1 MNILL
6 RSWSAYTRATATMAG
21 ARGDRAVHSGDRA
34 VGRRH
39 RIRNIPARL
48 FSGAGRSR
56 ESVLQPHL
64 PRHPARLSAG
74 QPGTPVY
81 RRGARH
87 GHRHSLGDPDR
98 HQQMGAP
105 HILADPF
112 VLPGHRRH
120 RLAADPA
127 DLVRLWLDHHD
138 LRDRLHRAISR
149 GAQHRARRRIG
160 AARSGACRAQPRR
173 VAGARVVGGD
183 ATRRAAQYHYGIAQ
197 RPRLRLARAD
207 RGRDDRRH
215 QRHRLSDVR
224 RAPFRLGGRDPARHD
239 HSRLALVHRGC
250 LDPCADRARDRP
262 ALGIGNIVMKT
273 LELRNLQ
280 KTYFD
285 PYAGSHVTAV
295 HDVSLEVQ
303 QGDFVSVVGPSG
315 CGKTTILNM
324 VAGFIPHSGGEILLN
339 GKAVSGPGPERG
351 VVFQSFALFPW
362 KTVLD
367 NVGFGPKM
375 RGVPKAERDKIA
387 HEYLALAGLSHAANR
402 YPNEL
407 SGGMQQRVGVV
418 RALANNPEVL
428 LMDEPFASVDA
439 QTRMTL
445 QEELTRIWQERRPT
459 VIFITHDVAE
469 AVFLANRVVV
479 LSKGRVLDQIE
490 VALPRPRVWDDL
502 IEDETFKRLSAHV
515 LQMVR
520 SA

>member
-1 MNILL
+1 
-6 RSWSAYTRATATMAG
+6 
-21 ARGDRAVHSGDRA
+21 
-34 VGRRH
+34 
-39 RIRNIPARL
+39 
-48 FSGAGRSR
+48 
-56 ESVLQPHL
+56 
-64 PRHPARLSAG
+64 
-74 QPGTPVY
+74 
-81 RRGARH
+81 
-87 GHRHSLGDPDR
+87 
-98 HQQMGAP
+98 
-105 HILADPF
+105 
-112 VLPGHRRH
+112 
-120 RLAADPA
+120 
-127 DLVRLWLDHHD
+127 
-138 LRDRLHRAISR
+138 
-149 GAQHRARRRIG
+149 
-160 AARSGACRAQPRR
+160 
-173 VAGARVVGGD
+173 
-183 ATRRAAQYHYGIAQ
+183 
-197 RPRLRLARAD
+197 
-207 RGRDDRRH
+207 
-215 QRHRLSDVR
+215 
-224 RAPFRLGGRDPARHD
+224 
-239 HSRLALVHRGC
+239 
-250 LDPCADRARDRP
+250 
-262 ALGIGNIVMKT
+262 MKT
-273 LELRNLQ
+273 LELRHLE

-295 HDVSLEVQ
+295 HDVSLDVQ

-339 GKAVSGPGPERG
+339 GKAINGPGRERG

-375 RGVPKAERDKIA
+375 RGVPRAERDRIA

-445 QEELTRIWQERRPT
+445 QEELTRIWQARRPT
-459 VIFITHDVAE
+459 VIFVTHDVAE

-479 LSKGRVLDQIE
+479 LSKGRVLDQVE

-502 IEDETFKRLSAHV
+502 IEDDTFKRLSAQV
-515 LQMVR
+515 LHMVR